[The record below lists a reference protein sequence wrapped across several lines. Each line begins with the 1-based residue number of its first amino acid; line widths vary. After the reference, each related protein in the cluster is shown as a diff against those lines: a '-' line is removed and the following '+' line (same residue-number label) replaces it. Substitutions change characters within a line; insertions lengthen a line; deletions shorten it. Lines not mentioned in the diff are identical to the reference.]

1 MTNYTTETYQT
12 KRDILNFL
20 RKVSTG
26 VRKPAMKLINDMTY
40 GILASRNCQLT
51 KIASSLKEKDTT
63 KLANTVDRLSTNL
76 NNLDA
81 EDKET
86 IIENY
91 YKEVMRYLPEDS
103 VIVLN
108 DDTDI
113 NKEYS
118 KKLENLCTIRDA
130 SSQIE
135 RYVKG
140 YKVCEYAA
148 LTEKTKTPVS
158 LYSKIYSTESDGFV
172 SENEETKLGEQK
184 VISILEQYN
193 KKPIFISDRG
203 YDANEYLINDVKNDI
218 KFVTRL
224 KGNRHLLFK
233 DKKRIVE
240 KVASERKGKI
250 VTKLIYHG
258 ENKECSISY
267 TRVKLPTYKEK
278 DITLVTVH
286 GLSDD
291 SIPMMLLTNLI
302 VNDKASA
309 EHIVRLYF
317 LRWRIEE
324 YFKTKKSF
332 NWENSLLRTLESMN
346 NLNLFL
352 TMAMTHIAILVEKKD
367 KNFHSNVILE
377 RANSLKKEFLVY
389 LSTMATGIV
398 EILKYARTGIRD
410 WYKKKDK
417 NNGQLQFKLLLE

>member
-1 MTNYTTETYQT
+1 
-12 KRDILNFL
+12 
-20 RKVSTG
+20 
-26 VRKPAMKLINDMTY
+26 MK
-40 GILASRNCQLT
+40 
-51 KIASSLKEKDTT
+51 
-63 KLANTVDRLSTNL
+63 
-76 NNLDA
+76 
-81 EDKET
+81 
-86 IIENY
+86 
-91 YKEVMRYLPEDS
+91 YLPEDS

-118 KKLENLCTIRDA
+118 KKLENLCTVRDA

-135 RYVKG
+135 RYVNG
-140 YKVCEYAA
+140 YKVCEYVA
-148 LTEKTKTPVS
+148 LTEKTKTLVS
-158 LYSKIYSTESDGFV
+158 LYSKIYSIESDSFV

-184 VISILEQYN
+184 VISILKQYN
-193 KKPIFISDRG
+193 KKPIFVRDRG
-203 YDANEYLINDVKNDI
+203 YDANEFLISDIKNDI

-233 DKKRIVE
+233 EKKRIVE
-240 KVASERKGKI
+240 KVAKERKGKI
-250 VTKLIYHG
+250 VTKLIYRG

-267 TRVKLPTYKEK
+267 TKVKLPTYKEK
-278 DITLVTVH
+278 DIALFTIH

-291 SIPMMLLTNLI
+291 GIPMMLLTNLD
-302 VNDKASA
+302 VNDKVSA

-324 YFKTKKSF
+324 YFKAKKSF

-367 KNFHSNVILE
+367 KNFHSNIILE
-377 RANSLKKEFLVY
+377 RANSIKKEYLVY

-398 EILKYARTGIRD
+398 GILKYARTGIRD
-410 WYKKKDK
+410 WHTKKDK
-417 NNGQLQFKLLLE
+417 NKGQLKFKLMLE

>member
-12 KRDILNFL
+12 KRDILNFSQ
-20 RKVSTG
+20 KISTG
-26 VRKPAMKLINDMTY
+26 VRKPVMKMTKDMTY

-76 NNLDA
+76 NNLDI
-81 EDKET
+81 EDKK
-86 IIENY
+86 ILIKNY
-91 YKEVMRYLPEDS
+91 YKEIMKYLPEDS

-118 KKLENLCTIRDA
+118 KKLENLCTVRDA

-135 RYVKG
+135 RYVNG
-140 YKVCEYAA
+140 YKVCEYVA

-158 LYSKIYSTESDGFV
+158 LYSKIYSTESDNFV
-172 SENEETKLGEQK
+172 SENEETKLGEKK
-184 VISILEQYN
+184 VISILKQYN
-193 KKPIFISDRG
+193 KKPIFVRDRG
-203 YDANEYLINDVKNDI
+203 YDANEFLISDIKNDI

-233 DKKRIVE
+233 EKKRIVE
-240 KVASERKGKI
+240 KVAKERKGKI
-250 VTKLIYHG
+250 VTKLIYRG

-267 TRVKLPTYKEK
+267 TKVKLPIYKEK
-278 DITLVTVH
+278 DITLVTIH

-291 SIPMMLLTNLI
+291 GIPMMLLTNLD
-302 VNDKASA
+302 VNDKVSA

-324 YFKTKKSF
+324 YFKAKKSF

-367 KNFHSNVILE
+367 KNFHSNIILE
-377 RANSLKKEFLVY
+377 RANSIKKEYLVY

-410 WYKKKDK
+410 WHTKKDK
-417 NNGQLQFKLLLE
+417 NKGQLQFKLILE